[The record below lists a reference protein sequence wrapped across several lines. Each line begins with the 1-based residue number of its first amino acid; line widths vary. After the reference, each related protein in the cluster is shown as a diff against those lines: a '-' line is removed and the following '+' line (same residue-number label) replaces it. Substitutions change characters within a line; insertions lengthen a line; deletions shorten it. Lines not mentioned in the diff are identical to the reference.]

1 MVIQLV
7 LRHFMADHQP
17 CLADGQQPMAT
28 SLLLHSHRRL
38 TVRQPK
44 AGVAGNFLLSGTA
57 MPTKI
62 DALHITFWGHS
73 DINEEKIK
81 QIKVE
86 TITRKRCQLEV

>member
-1 MVIQLV
+1 
-7 LRHFMADHQP
+7 MADHQSR
-17 CLADGQQPMAT
+17 LAGWSTAHGYEPTA
-28 SLLLHSHRRL
+28 L
-38 TVRQPK
+38 P
-44 AGVAGNFLLSGTA
+44 A